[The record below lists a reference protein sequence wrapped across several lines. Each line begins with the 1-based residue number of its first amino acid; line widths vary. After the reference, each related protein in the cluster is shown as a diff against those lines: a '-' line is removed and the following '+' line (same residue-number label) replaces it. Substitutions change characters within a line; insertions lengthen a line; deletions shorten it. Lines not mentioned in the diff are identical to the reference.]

1 MDSCCFA
8 SVIFEGNVPF
18 LPKFLTSLQEQTDT
32 NFTLLLFND
41 GVGKLETHLDS
52 YELPFKII
60 ETSGSIAEV
69 RAQLL
74 SYVANSDFDNTV
86 FGDTDDFFAPNRIE
100 LSKQLLQQ
108 HAIIAHDV
116 WLVNEL
122 GQLLEPNYW
131 KYRPELLQ
139 GISYKNLVHYNVLGL
154 GNTAIQNKVLPKEFK
169 IPADLIA
176 VDWYVFSNLLK
187 EGIRAFF
194 TAETY
199 IYYRQYEG
207 NTIGLKKLTLQRFER
222 EVSVKLQHYRA
233 MAQVDTQFESLATSF
248 GNLHAKINTLSEA
261 EISTYMQQQDHPFW
275 WEQVQL

>member
-1 MDSCCFA
+1 M
-8 SVIFEGNVPF
+8 
-18 LPKFLTSLQEQTDT
+18 
-32 NFTLLLFND
+32 
-41 GVGKLETHLDS
+41 
-52 YELPFKII
+52 
-60 ETSGSIAEV
+60 
-69 RAQLL
+69 
-74 SYVANSDFDNTV
+74 ANSDFDNTV

-207 NTIGLKKLTLQRFER
+207 NTIGLKKLTFLNIDLARFLT
-222 EVSVKLQHYRA
+222 SKKSSPIK
-233 MAQVDTQFESLATSF
+233 SLE
-248 GNLHAKINTLSEA
+248 INTPLGLRVSFEKLMTSE
-261 EISTYMQQQDHPFW
+261 HN
-275 WEQVQL
+275 